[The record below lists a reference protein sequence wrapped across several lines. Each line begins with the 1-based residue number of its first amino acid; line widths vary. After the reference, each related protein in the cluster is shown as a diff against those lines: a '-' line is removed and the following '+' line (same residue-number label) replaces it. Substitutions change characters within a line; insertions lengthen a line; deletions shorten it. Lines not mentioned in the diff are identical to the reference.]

1 MMVLLQVVVVFGNHL
16 DNNKNISANSSNWMM
31 YDAVRDTDGTFNKF
45 LEANTDDAE
54 ATASTAT
61 ITPISNGFTIGNSN

>member
-1 MMVLLQVVVVFGNHL
+1 
-16 DNNKNISANSSNWMM
+16 MM
-31 YDAVRDTDGTFNKF
+31 YDAVRDTDGTLNKF

-61 ITPISNGFTIGNSN
+61 ITPISNGFTIGNSNSLHINDSTDNYIYLAIK